1 MAHAAQT
8 IDWFMQGAFDPNGFD
23 MDFEALDRR
32 VRAVQ
37 TLSEARAWLQRAVEN
52 ARALLE
58 SRSAEEWAA
67 PLPDG
72 PIMGGL
78 PRASVFN
85 GITDHTAH
93 HRGAL
98 TIYGATPRQDASE
111 SVHVTRR
118 RCECRRPPPPNP
130 TIPAPADGVDP
141 MSQQATTRVSIFRA
155 VTRAVLL
162 AVATAATPAAV
173 QAQGSR
179 FLHQPD
185 VSASHIVFV
194 HANDLWIVARGG
206 GDAVRLTSSEGAE
219 TDPAFSADGRWI
231 AFSGQYGGNTDV
243 YVMPSTGGQPERLTW
258 HPAED
263 VVQGSTPDGEIL
275 FQSSRDAVPTML
287 WKFYTVPPGGG
298 LAVPLALPQGYRGE
312 MSADGAWL
320 AYQEIGYWDP
330 EWRNY
335 RGGQAQPISVVST
348 STWDRSTPPW
358 EGERQMEPVWMD
370 GAVYYLSERDW
381 AGNVWS
387 FDPGTG
393 TEQQLTRH
401 ADFDVKSLGA
411 GDGVVVYEQAG
422 YLHELD
428 PASGRTRRLEI
439 HVAGDMNWSMPRWE
453 AVPPDRLRSAGLSPT
468 GKRALFEWRGE
479 LFSVP
484 AGEGSWRNL
493 TRTPGAADRQPA
505 WSPDGSR
512 IAWFNDAAGEYGL
525 VIAEQDGSNPRRIDL
540 PAPSFYFQP
549 AWSPD
554 GTKLAFTDTHYRLLV
569 LDVES
574 GGVEHVDT
582 DRFAHPERS
591 MNPVWSPDSRW
602 IAYARRLDTQL
613 RAVFVHDTG
622 SGETLQITDGMA
634 DAITPVWDESGRY
647 LYFLAST
654 DYGLNT
660 GWLDMT
666 SYDRPVTRALYLA
679 LLRDG
684 EPSPFLPRSD
694 EEESAGE
701 EQPEEAE
708 AEADDD
714 APADVEIDVDGSDRR
729 IVDAPGLPPKDYAG
743 LLPGPGG
750 SVFVAEAGAGAAG
763 AKLLK
768 YTLEDREAEDFVQP
782 VMEATISH
790 DRKQL
795 LYRAGSGWRVV
806 GTDGPPGD
814 DDGQLDLDDMRVRVE
829 PRAEYAQ
836 MLRDGW
842 RFMRD
847 FLYVDNQHGAPWDD
861 VWAWYSAWLP
871 DVRHRSDFNRLLDML
886 SGEIAVGHS
895 YVRGGD
901 YPDLES
907 PRTGL
912 LGIDLVEDGGF
923 YRIARIYT
931 GEDWTPG
938 TAGPLSL
945 PGMAVAEGDY
955 LLAVDGSELRAPAN
969 PYRMLEGTAGRA
981 ITVTVSS
988 APSLDGARDV
998 VVEPIASEAD
1008 LRRWA
1013 WVAANQ
1019 ARVDAMSGGRLA
1031 YVWLPNTGRGG
1042 YQYFNRMYYAQQDR
1056 EGAVIDERNNGG
1068 GSAADYIVD
1077 MLDRELTGHFNSRAG
1092 DRKPWTQPMAGLF
1105 GPKVMVVNERA
1116 GSGGDLLPYLFR
1128 FKGVGPLVGTKTWGG
1143 LVGTWDTPP
1152 LIDGGG
1158 FVAPRGGFFDVNG
1171 EWAVEAEGVAPDIEV
1186 RNDPAPVI
1194 AGGDPQLEAAVREAL
1209 RLLETQKVTFAEE
1222 PPPPVRWRRP
1232 AR

>member
-1 MAHAAQT
+1 MFRYDAILPRRLRALAMLLAAAAVTAPAGAHA
-8 IDWFMQGAFDPNGFD
+8 QG
-23 MDFEALDRR
+23 
-32 VRAVQ
+32 
-37 TLSEARAWLQRAVEN
+37 T
-52 ARALLE
+52 
-58 SRSAEEWAA
+58 
-67 PLPDG
+67 
-72 PIMGGL
+72 
-78 PRASVFN
+78 
-85 GITDHTAH
+85 
-93 HRGAL
+93 
-98 TIYGATPRQDASE
+98 
-111 SVHVTRR
+111 
-118 RCECRRPPPPNP
+118 
-130 TIPAPADGVDP
+130 
-141 MSQQATTRVSIFRA
+141 
-155 VTRAVLL
+155 
-162 AVATAATPAAV
+162 
-173 QAQGSR
+173 R
-179 FLHQPD
+179 FLRQPD

-194 HANDLWIVARGG
+194 HANDLWVVAREG
-206 GDAVRLTSSEGAE
+206 GDATRLTSSDGAE
-219 TDPAFSADGRWI
+219 TDPAFSADGRWV

-243 YVMPSTGGQPERLTW
+243 YVMPSPGGQPQRLTW

-263 VVQGSTPDGEIL
+263 AVQGWTPEGEIL
-275 FQSSRDAVPTML
+275 FRSGREGVPTML
-287 WKFYTVPPGGG
+287 WKLYTVPPTGG
-298 LAVPLALPQGYRGE
+298 LPTPLALPQAYLGE
-312 MSADGAWL
+312 MSADGAHL
-320 AYQEIGYWDP
+320 AYQEIGHWDP

-335 RGGQAQPISVVST
+335 RGGQAQPIGVVST
-348 STWDRSTPPW
+348 STWERVTPPW
-358 EGERQMEPVWMD
+358 EGERQMDPAWMD
-370 GAVYYLSERDW
+370 GVVYYLSERDW

-387 FDPGTG
+387 FDPRTG
-393 TEQQLTRH
+393 MEKQLTRH

-411 GDGVVVYEQAG
+411 GAGVVVYEQAG

-428 PASGRTRRLEI
+428 PASGRARQLEI
-439 HVAGDMNWSMPRWE
+439 RAAGDMNWSRPRWE
-453 AVPPDRLRSAGLSPT
+453 EVPPARLRSAGLSPT

-493 TRTPGAADRQPA
+493 TRTPGVADRHPA

-512 IAWFNDAAGEYGL
+512 IAWFNDAGGEYGL
-525 VIAEQDGSNPRRIDL
+525 VIAGQDGSGPRRIDI
-540 PAPSFYFQP
+540 PDPSFYFRP
-549 AWSPD
+549 EWSPD
-554 GTKLAFTDTHYRLLV
+554 GAKLAFTDTHYRLLV
-569 LDVES
+569 LDVGS
-574 GGVEHVDT
+574 GAVDHVDT

-602 IAYARRLDTQL
+602 IAYARRLDNQL
-613 RAVFVHDTG
+613 RAIVVHDTRLG
-622 SGETLQITDGMA
+622 DTHQLTDGMA
-634 DAITPVWDESGRY
+634 DAIAPVWDESGQY

-679 LLRDG
+679 LLRAG

-694 EEESAGE
+694 EEEGAGDGQPDE
-701 EQPEEAE
+701 EGE

-714 APADVEIDVDGSDRR
+714 APPDVAIDVEGIARR
-729 IVDAPGLPPKDYAG
+729 IVDAPGLPLKSYAG
-743 LLPGPGG
+743 LLPGPSG
-750 SVFVAEAGAGAAG
+750 SVFVVEAPGGAAGAPPG

-768 YTLEDREAEDFVQP
+768 YAVEDREAEDFVDGM
-782 VMEATISH
+782 MEAAVSH
-790 DRKQL
+790 DREHL
-795 LYRAGSGWRVV
+795 LYRAGSSWRIV
-806 GTDGPPGD
+806 GTGAPPGD
-814 DDGQLDLDDMRVRVE
+814 GDEPLDVGAMRVRVE

-901 YPDLES
+901 YPELDN

-912 LGIDLVEDGGF
+912 LGADLEEDGGF
-923 YRIARIYT
+923 YRIKRIYT

-938 TAGPLSL
+938 TTGPLSM
-945 PGMAVAEGDY
+945 PGLGVAEGDY
-955 LLAVDGSELRAPAN
+955 LLAVDGAELRAPAN
-969 PYRMLEGTAGRA
+969 PYRLLEGAAGRT
-981 ITVTVSS
+981 ITLTVSS
-988 APSLDGARDV
+988 TPSADGARDV
-998 VVEPIASEAD
+998 VVEPVASEAA

-1013 WVAANQ
+1013 WVAANR
-1019 ARVDAMSGGRLA
+1019 ARVDEMSGGRLA

-1042 YQYFNRMYYAQQDR
+1042 YEYFNRMYYAQKDR

-1077 MLDRELTGHFNSRAG
+1077 MLDRDLTGYFNSRAG
-1092 DRKPWTQPMAGLF
+1092 DRRPWTQPMAALF

-1128 FKGVGPLVGTKTWGG
+1128 FRGVGPLVGTRTWGG

-1171 EWAVEAEGVAPDIEV
+1171 EWAVEADGVAPDIEV

-1209 RLLETQKVTFAEE
+1209 RLLETEKVVFEEE
-1222 PPPPVRWRRP
+1222 PAPPVRWRRP